1 MAKKE
6 NESID
11 RIKAVIREKMINPFK
26 SRNAIDLLNIS
37 TDKKAASLDL
47 ITVREKGIQILQKT
61 QESAGAK
68 VPSVQIKTFKDKK
81 KRAQTL
87 SNYQKK
93 NQKI

>member
-6 NESID
+6 NEAID

-47 ITVREKGIQILQKT
+47 ITVRE
-61 QESAGAK
+61 
-68 VPSVQIKTFKDKK
+68 
-81 KRAQTL
+81 
-87 SNYQKK
+87 
-93 NQKI
+93 